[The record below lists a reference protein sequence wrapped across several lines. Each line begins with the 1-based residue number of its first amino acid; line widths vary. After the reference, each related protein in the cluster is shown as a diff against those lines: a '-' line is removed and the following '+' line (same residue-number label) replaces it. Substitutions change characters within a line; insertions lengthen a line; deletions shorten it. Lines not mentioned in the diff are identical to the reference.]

1 MTQQLVGK
9 IKSKMF
15 QGSDPETEEKYE
27 FKWEEHYN
35 FLKKQLTELVT
46 LKEFSDVSIVCD
58 DQIEIQAHKNI
69 LSGSSPVFKNIL
81 HMNSCREKP
90 VIYLRGIKSREMK
103 SILNFIYLG
112 QVIIPQSSM
121 KDFLAVAND
130 LEIEHLNNVMRKTQ
144 FVERNDMNKKVSL
157 QSRVTKGK
165 GETVQNTKYPEYN
178 ELDPL
183 ASGDVKLEY
192 LDSSTV
198 AISERQSSALA
209 IPDNSNTQD
218 QSIGLDKNL
227 MNSKDMQEKIRKCKK
242 YVCDKCDFRAARR
255 EQLQLHKDTK
265 HDNVQVSWGVGL
277 VWNNLNKNGN
287 K

>member
-1 MTQQLVGK
+1 M
-9 IKSKMF
+9 KMF
-15 QGSDPETEEKYE
+15 QGDPETEEQYE

-90 VIYLRGIKSREMK
+90 VIYLRGIKSREME
-103 SILNFIYLG
+103 SIINFIYLG

-121 KDFLAVAND
+121 SDFLAVAND

-144 FVERNDMNKKVSL
+144 TQHVERNEKK
-157 QSRVTKGK
+157 RVTE
-165 GETVQNTKYPEYN
+165 GENAFNKI
-178 ELDPL
+178 DPL
-183 ASGDVKLEY
+183 SIGDVKLEY
-192 LDSSTV
+192 LDSSSV
-198 AISERQSSALA
+198 AISQSQSTAIA
-209 IPDNSNTQD
+209 IPDSGDTLNNRK
-218 QSIGLDKNL
+218 SIAIER
-227 MNSKDMQEKIRKCKK
+227 SRKMLNIPKK
-242 YVCDKCDFRAARR
+242 YKYGCDECEFRAARK

-265 HDNVQVSWGVGL
+265 HENVQVSWGVGL
-277 VWNNLNKNGN
+277 VWNNLNKNLN

>member
-1 MTQQLVGK
+1 
-9 IKSKMF
+9 MF
-15 QGSDPETEEKYE
+15 QGSEPDTEEKYE

-121 KDFLAVAND
+121 RDFLAVAND

-144 FVERNDMNKKVSL
+144 FVERNVNEKQISV
-157 QSRVTKGK
+157 QSRVTE
-165 GETVQNTKYPEYN
+165 GERQTVKNAYN
-178 ELDPL
+178 EIDPL

-198 AISERQSSALA
+198 AVSAGQTSALA

-218 QSIGLDKNL
+218 HTFGLTKSQKL
-227 MNSKDMQEKIRKCKK
+227 QRQRKYK
-242 YVCDKCDFRAARR
+242 YSCDKCDFRAARR

>member
-1 MTQQLVGK
+1 
-9 IKSKMF
+9 MF
-15 QGSDPETEEKYE
+15 QDRDPCTEEQYE

-35 FLKKQLTELVT
+35 FLKKQLAELVT

-81 HMNSCREKP
+81 NMNSCREKP

-103 SILNFIYLG
+103 SIINFIYLG

-121 KDFLAVAND
+121 SDFLSVAND

-144 FVERNDMNKKVSL
+144 TEHVERNEKE
-157 QSRVTKGK
+157 RVTE
-165 GETVQNTKYPEYN
+165 GEKEYAENAFN
-178 ELDPL
+178 EIDPL
-183 ASGDVKLEY
+183 SRGDVKLEY

-198 AISERQSSALA
+198 AISQSQSTAIAIPKEALHYNKTLA
-209 IPDNSNTQD
+209 IEHSR
-218 QSIGLDKNL
+218 KM
-227 MNSKDMQEKIRKCKK
+227 MNIPKK
-242 YVCDKCDFRAARR
+242 YKYGCDECEFRAVSRK
-255 EQLQLHKDTK
+255 QLQLHKDTK

-277 VWNNLNKNGN
+277 VWNNLNKNVN

>member
-1 MTQQLVGK
+1 
-9 IKSKMF
+9 MF
-15 QGSDPETEEKYE
+15 QGDPETEEQYE

-103 SILNFIYLG
+103 SIINFIYLG

-121 KDFLAVAND
+121 SDFLAVAND
-130 LEIEHLNNVMRKTQ
+130 LEIEHLNNVLRKTQ
-144 FVERNDMNKKVSL
+144 TQHVERNEKK
-157 QSRVTKGK
+157 RVTE
-165 GETVQNTKYPEYN
+165 GEKEYVKNAFN
-178 ELDPL
+178 EIDPL
-183 ASGDVKLEY
+183 SSGDVKLEY
-192 LDSSTV
+192 LDNSTV
-198 AISERQSSALA
+198 AISQSQSTAIA
-209 IPDNSNTQD
+209 IPDNGETLNNR
-218 QSIGLDKNL
+218 KNIAIERSRKF
-227 MNSKDMQEKIRKCKK
+227 MNIPKKYK
-242 YVCDKCDFRAARR
+242 YVCDECEFRAARK

-265 HDNVQVSWGVGL
+265 HENVQVSWGVGL
-277 VWNNLNKNGN
+277 VWNNLNQNVN

>member
-1 MTQQLVGK
+1 
-9 IKSKMF
+9 MF
-15 QGSDPETEEKYE
+15 QGSDPDTEEKYE

-121 KDFLAVAND
+121 RDFLAVAND

-144 FVERNDMNKKVSL
+144 FVERNEKQVSL
-157 QSRVTKGK
+157 QSRVTE
-165 GETVQNTKYPEYN
+165 GEKQNVKNAFN
-178 ELDPL
+178 EIDPL

-198 AISERQSSALA
+198 AISERQTSA
-209 IPDNSNTQD
+209 DNSNTQER
-218 QSIGLDKNL
+218 SLGLDKNHL
-227 MNSKDMQEKIRKCKK
+227 KSREMQERIRKYNK

-277 VWNNLNKNGN
+277 VWNNLNKNVN